1 MTAELEILAPGPLT
15 TVQDLGRPGY
25 AGIGVGASGAADRS
39 ALRLA
44 NRLVGN
50 AEGAAALEVTFGGLE
65 LRASTGALVALTG
78 ADPHPSVD
86 GRPVGH
92 SCLLRLQAAA
102 VLRLGVP
109 ASGVRTYVAVRG
121 GVVVEPVLGSRSTDV
136 LSALGP
142 PALHAGMRLPVGPVS
157 GPLPGADSAP
167 VAVPTAGDLRLGV
180 LLGPR
185 DDWFTLAALDT
196 LTSFAWTV
204 SSDSN
209 RVGLRL
215 VGPPLERRD
224 DGELPSEGVVP
235 GSLQV
240 APGGGPTLFLA
251 DHPLTGGYPVVAV
264 VADRDL
270 DRAGQ
275 AGPGQRLRF
284 MVVAP
289 G

>member
-1 MTAELEILAPGPLT
+1 MTAELEILIPGPLT
-15 TVQDLGRPGY
+15 TVQDLGRPGH
-25 AGIGVGASGAADRS
+25 ARIGVGASGAADRS

-50 AEGAAALEVTFGGLE
+50 PEGAAALEVTFGGLE
-65 LRASTGALVALTG
+65 LRAATGALLALTG
-78 ADPHPSVD
+78 ADPRSTVD
-86 GRPVGH
+86 GGPVGH
-92 SCLLRLQAAA
+92 SCLLRLPAAA
-102 VLRLGVP
+102 VLRLGIP
-109 ASGVRTYVAVRG
+109 TSGVRTYVAVRG
-121 GVVVEPVLGSRSTDV
+121 GIVVEPVLGSRSTDV

-142 PALHAGMRLPVGPVS
+142 PVLQAGMRLPVGRPAGS
-157 GPLPGADSAP
+157 LPGVDWAP
-167 VAVPTAGDLRLGV
+167 VALPPAGDLRLGV

-185 DDWFTLAALDT
+185 DDWFTPAALDT
-196 LTSFAWTV
+196 LTSSAWTV
-204 SSDSN
+204 SADSN

-215 VGPPLERRD
+215 TGPALERRV
-224 DGELPSEGVVP
+224 DGELPSEGVAP

-240 APGGGPTLFLA
+240 PPGAGPTLFLS

-264 VADRDL
+264 VADGDL

-275 AGPGQRLRF
+275 ARPGQRLRF